1 MSKIG
6 VRNADDFGTGIENHV
21 HGKRHTSRPFSHPV
35 ACCCMLLRGVG
46 SCCAKFETGQ
56 TFSHVPDATTPNIV
70 GQQCW
75 ELLRPFA
82 RSLKVILNLSNSIF
96 PPRVIFLILPADGN
110 FDAF

>member
-1 MSKIG
+1 MRMTLALGLRITFMANATRH
-6 VRNADDFGTGIENHV
+6 VRFHILLHV
-21 HGKRHTSRPFSHPV
+21 V
-35 ACCCMLLRGVG
+35 AW
-46 SCCAKFETGQ
+46 
-56 TFSHVPDATTPNIV
+56 
-70 GQQCW
+70 CW